1 MIDKVQQIHSHIRDL
16 MSWLENHDGQ
26 LDNKQQEVAELQHDL
41 DILDGKVSQLQR
53 KGTEQSVSMN
63 FLQ

>member
-1 MIDKVQQIHSHIRDL
+1 MTQ
-16 MSWLENHDGQ
+16 LENHDGQ
-26 LDNKQQEVAELQHDL
+26 LDNKQQEVAELRHDL
-41 DILDGKVSQLQR
+41 DILDGKVSRLQR

>member
-16 MSWLENHDGQ
+16 MSRLENHDGQ